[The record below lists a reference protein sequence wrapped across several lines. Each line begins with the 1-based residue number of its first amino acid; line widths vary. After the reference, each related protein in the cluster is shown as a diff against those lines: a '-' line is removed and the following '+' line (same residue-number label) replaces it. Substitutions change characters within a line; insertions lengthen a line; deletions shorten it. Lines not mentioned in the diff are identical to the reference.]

1 MERICSLMK
10 FREECFL
17 PVIIGADI
25 NAYSL
30 ARSFHEEYGI
40 KSLVISMLEAKI
52 ISKSKIIENRIYE
65 GLENEDVLIKTLL
78 KIGEEF
84 KSKKKLIVL
93 GCGDWYVRILSE
105 NKKKLQK

>member
-1 MERICSLMK
+1 ME

-30 ARSFHEEYGI
+30 ARSFHEEYKI
-40 KSLVISMLEAKI
+40 KSLVISMLESKI

-65 GLENEDVLIKTLL
+65 GLENADVLVKTLIE
-78 KIGEEF
+78 IGKEF
-84 KSKKKLIVL
+84 ENKKKLIVL
-93 GCGDWYVRILSE
+93 GCGDWYVRILRFA
-105 NKKKLQK
+105 

>member
-1 MERICSLMK
+1 MK

-30 ARSFHEEYGI
+30 ARSFHEEYKI

-52 ISKSKIIENRIYE
+52 ISKSKIIEKVFDYTNAENQRKLQTSSILDSDD
-65 GLENEDVLIKTLL
+65 GLE
-78 KIGEEF
+78 
-84 KSKKKLIVL
+84 
-93 GCGDWYVRILSE
+93 
-105 NKKKLQK
+105 Q